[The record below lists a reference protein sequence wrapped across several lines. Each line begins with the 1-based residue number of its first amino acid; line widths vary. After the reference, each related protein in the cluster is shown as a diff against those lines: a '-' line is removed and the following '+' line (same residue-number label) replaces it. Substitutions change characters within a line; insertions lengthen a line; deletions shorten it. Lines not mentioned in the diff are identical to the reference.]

1 MFDAYVVEIEETAAG
16 ILIRSGR
23 SFVFHAVE
31 NVFAALEG
39 MTFPSAAAAEIAARR
54 LVRHRRRPAAAG
66 A

>member
-23 SFVFHAVE
+23 AFVFHAVE
-31 NVFAALEG
+31 NVFSALEG
-39 MTFPSAAAAEIAARR
+39 VTFPSAAAAELAARR
-54 LVRHRRRPAAAG
+54 LVRGRKRATVG